1 MTPDNRETL
10 ILKFADDRVIAHQSL
25 FIHRHSDATP
35 PFHDELTEL
44 WHSSAP
50 KVLTLAF
57 RGGGKSTLAEE
68 ALVLAAAMKLVRNV
82 LIVGSNA
89 DRANDR
95 LRAIKHELETNELL
109 VELYGDLRGPVWNE
123 GRIVLANGV
132 CIQAFGR
139 GQALRGVKHHDAR
152 PDLCFVDD
160 CEEEE
165 HVRSPEARQ
174 ETLRWFMT
182 ELVPAL
188 DNHARLRV
196 AATPLDREALAMVLA
211 RQSGWITKIYPIE
224 YIDPQGVAPR
234 HLALTFSPQVDRGKA
249 GGISVAGTSG

>member
-1 MTPDNRETL
+1 
-10 ILKFADDRVIAHQSL
+10 
-25 FIHRHSDATP
+25 
-35 PFHDELTEL
+35 
-44 WHSSAP
+44 
-50 KVLTLAF
+50 
-57 RGGGKSTLAEE
+57 
-68 ALVLAAAMKLVRNV
+68 MKLVRNV
-82 LIVGSNA
+82 LIIGSNA

-109 VELYGDLRGPVWNE
+109 VELYGDLRGSVWNE

-196 AATPLDREALAMVLA
+196 AATPLDREALSMVLA
-211 RQSGWITKIYPIE
+211 RQSGWITKAYPIE
-224 YIDPQGVAPR
+224 YIDAQGVHRAAWPSRFPLKWVEEKREGFQSLGLQAEFSQEFLCVPEDPASAYLAVQTICQYAVETRRGSVLKGSAFPQAVVRIPR
-234 HLALTFSPQVDRGKA
+234 QRRLIRGINRNRVGLLSGVDK
-249 GGISVAGTSG
+249 SQ